1 LNECVE
7 AENWLREKKQQQDSL
22 PKYANPVLLVAEIRK
37 KAEAIDR
44 YFCFNSFCVI
54 FMGTLNITSKK
65 RSKSGPIKL
74 YLL

>member
-1 LNECVE
+1 LNECGE

-44 YFCFNSFCVI
+44 YFCFNSVI
-54 FMGTLNITSKK
+54 FRGTLDITSKK